1 MNTPIK
7 FSKVGPDGWI
17 DAENITLETSKLIEG
32 IPKGRDHI
40 YYQNDETQVTSGIWR
55 SSPYTEWYDNYPCDE
70 FMYILEGYVI
80 LENDEFSERYEK
92 GEAFLLPKGFKG
104 YWRQPVSM
112 LKFYVIIE

>member
-55 SSPYTEWYDNYPCDE
+55 SSPYTEWYLSL
-70 FMYILEGYVI
+70 IHI
-80 LENDEFSERYEK
+80 SEPTRPERISY
-92 GEAFLLPKGFKG
+92 AVFC
-104 YWRQPVSM
+104 
-112 LKFYVIIE
+112 LKKKKKKIIK